1 MSLYIFIVFFIAYA
15 LRVVEKYR
23 LESRCLIILKSVFLI
38 FTCPMQYYE
47 KILILKSRISQ
58 NSIYQLHI
66 IWVWH
71 TFRDFWHTCAR
82 ICGNKKTCLTP
93 LVTCRLFIFLH
104 SMMSTFQIYFW
115 EFSTILKI
123 SMLCLILAHVRQ
135 KRNMMC
141 AKTCAIILILLIIHF
156 YGIIN
161 QGFMLLV
168 KKETITNAIV
178 CHENNLKQLEFW
190 IFGKHVF
197 FILCVFVCFR
207 KCYFLIKYEAISF
220 L

>member
-141 AKTCAIILILLIIHF
+141 AIILILLIIHF
-156 YGIIN
+156 YGLIN

-168 KKETITNAIV
+168 KKR
-178 CHENNLKQLEFW
+178 NN
-190 IFGKHVF
+190 H
-197 FILCVFVCFR
+197 
-207 KCYFLIKYEAISF
+207 KCYRVPRKQSETTWILIF
-220 L
+220 W